1 MVTPMP
7 ATWTV
12 RGATFAL
19 WLLAAACAAFWAM
32 RLGSAPEVAAPLPAG
47 PRAVAVDPAAIAGL
61 LGGGPAAPGVAA
73 AAPVAS
79 LASRFQLVG
88 VAAGASS
95 GGGAA
100 VIAVDGKPAKPFR
113 VGSFVDDGLVLQS
126 VQGRRAVLA
135 TQPGGA
141 AAVTLELPPF
151 RK

>member
-19 WLLAAACAAFWAM
+19 WLLAAGCAAFWGL
-32 RLGSAPEVAAPLPAG
+32 RLGSAPEVAAPPPPG
-47 PRAVAVDPAAIAGL
+47 PRAVAVDPAAIARL
-61 LGGGPAAPGVAA
+61 LGGTSAAPGMAG

-88 VAAGASS
+88 VAAGARS

-100 VIAVDGKPAKPFR
+100 VISVDGAPARPYR
-113 VGSFVDDGLVLQS
+113 VGTAIEPGLVLQS

-135 TQPGGA
+135 AQPGGPPVA
-141 AAVTLELPPF
+141 TLELPPF